1 MGAKRP
7 PRPVLQ
13 IKGPEAVTQLAHNMQ
28 DILSVSE
35 PITPSSSSCSPCSS
49 PPPPG
54 SAVHALQS
62 KVKALSEKEPQET
75 KLLLTQNKWEEAST
89 SSSTH
94 APELNVSGGKD
105 GDGMYHVRR
114 SGFVNGPSPL
124 GEPRAPLAAE
134 SDRDQDNFFISA
146 VGQTRGVG
154 EGASLESLLTDDSA
168 GLQGDSPTSRSTST
182 SSRTWAPPKGFWR
195 VARPETLL
203 FDGEHVSGDML
214 LVGGEGPPRRPK
226 MKATGVE
233 LRRNRRELHHADSL
247 ECHHRRRLQQEV
259 RAGECGEELW
269 STDRLDVR
277 SATESQGTPTLSER
291 TERNQGAVRQ
301 VQSLRK
307 HHTKGL
313 EVAAADANMQHC
325 AEEDARLMDSSGM
338 FSDGDSELVYTVS
351 PYEFEQIYRCI
362 VTDDLP
368 LSPRHEQA
376 KRLLER
382 ARLKARCQFSKSEQ
396 SARSS
401 PGKVPPRQGPKYLPL
416 ASPPLHKALLVA
428 AQEEIAIAPIK
439 IVDSRGRECER
450 GARPRR
456 VGQSPTRVRFQD
468 ESEKEAERRYLERVR
483 LRGPVVTEK
492 SHNTATTSKS
502 DHNRGVSTATIR
514 QDDQGAGSV
523 VGKCEACG
531 SLLGIIIAKD
541 AHGKPKLLSS
551 TDNQGKFGTN
561 WVSTG
566 LFGEP
571 ESYST
576 GDGDAAAGQ
585 ALADNMASDNTASAG
600 EDGGV
605 DQQVSGFGKLRRR
618 SLKGE
623 RRDDAG
629 HVLGPYARSQDL
641 WAQRRNSYSKMR
653 ASMEEASLLYAQRMP
668 APPQGVTFAVDLQ
681 SPLARPAGAAA
692 ATPPGILKDTSSPQ
706 LPLKSALKNS
716 SKNQPSAQQRVVT
729 LVPSVQYRLVHLDQE
744 KEGKP
749 HHIELSADEQ
759 LTVTAVTSSPTL
771 TPCIKQSS
779 LRYTAAAKATTDLLT
794 PGSWDA
800 SSEAVAAHLTVEDP
814 MSAPVESRAALR
826 GTKADDLR
834 SELLRAEHRKA
845 EVMWDDMP
853 ESARRA
859 MMDQEGKSKLSLR
872 RFFSAM
878 GLNSMGKMVKGNRSS
893 SMDQLCS
900 PSARHGTPAINLSAS
915 PSPSPSHRTQTRLQ
929 RTPSLQSLHTESPL
943 AQLRKVSS
951 VQSLQSPKRLKERST
966 ILGPVPYNLS
976 PREFDQDP
984 CLGDP
989 EIPRSGPQ
997 GRLVQAYPDGT
1008 LLIELSRPA
1017 NGPFGFVI
1025 SRGKGRP
1032 GSGVFVEH
1040 VGDNSAD
1047 SIYTGLLGVGDEILE
1062 VNGEM
1067 VAGLALDQVTRLMT
1081 RDSTASIRVIPHR
1094 WIQS

>member
-1 MGAKRP
+1 MFF
-7 PRPVLQ
+7 L
-13 IKGPEAVTQLAHNMQ
+13 
-28 DILSVSE
+28 
-35 PITPSSSSCSPCSS
+35 C
-49 PPPPG
+49 
-54 SAVHALQS
+54 
-62 KVKALSEKEPQET
+62 
-75 KLLLTQNKWEEAST
+75 
-89 SSSTH
+89 
-94 APELNVSGGKD
+94 
-105 GDGMYHVRR
+105 
-114 SGFVNGPSPL
+114 
-124 GEPRAPLAAE
+124 
-134 SDRDQDNFFISA
+134 RD
-146 VGQTRGVG
+146 
-154 EGASLESLLTDDSA
+154 
-168 GLQGDSPTSRSTST
+168 
-182 SSRTWAPPKGFWR
+182 
-195 VARPETLL
+195 
-203 FDGEHVSGDML
+203 
-214 LVGGEGPPRRPK
+214 
-226 MKATGVE
+226 
-233 LRRNRRELHHADSL
+233 
-247 ECHHRRRLQQEV
+247 
-259 RAGECGEELW
+259 
-269 STDRLDVR
+269 
-277 SATESQGTPTLSER
+277 
-291 TERNQGAVRQ
+291 
-301 VQSLRK
+301 
-307 HHTKGL
+307 
-313 EVAAADANMQHC
+313 
-325 AEEDARLMDSSGM
+325 
-338 FSDGDSELVYTVS
+338 
-351 PYEFEQIYRCI
+351 
-362 VTDDLP
+362 
-368 LSPRHEQA
+368 
-376 KRLLER
+376 
-382 ARLKARCQFSKSEQ
+382 
-396 SARSS
+396 
-401 PGKVPPRQGPKYLPL
+401 LPL

-514 QDDQGAGSV
+514 QDDQSAGSV

-551 TDNQGKFGTN
+551 TDSQGKFGTN

-668 APPQGVTFAVDLQ
+668 APPQGVTFVVDLQ

-800 SSEAVAAHLTVEDP
+800 SSEAVA
-814 MSAPVESRAALR
+814 
-826 GTKADDLR
+826 G
-834 SELLRAEHRKA
+834 
-845 EVMWDDMP
+845 
-853 ESARRA
+853 
-859 MMDQEGKSKLSLR
+859 EGQ
-872 RFFSAM
+872 
-878 GLNSMGKMVKGNRSS
+878 GN
-893 SMDQLCS
+893 
-900 PSARHGTPAINLSAS
+900 
-915 PSPSPSHRTQTRLQ
+915 
-929 RTPSLQSLHTESPL
+929 
-943 AQLRKVSS
+943 
-951 VQSLQSPKRLKERST
+951 
-966 ILGPVPYNLS
+966 
-976 PREFDQDP
+976 
-984 CLGDP
+984 
-989 EIPRSGPQ
+989 
-997 GRLVQAYPDGT
+997 
-1008 LLIELSRPA
+1008 
-1017 NGPFGFVI
+1017 
-1025 SRGKGRP
+1025 
-1032 GSGVFVEH
+1032 
-1040 VGDNSAD
+1040 
-1047 SIYTGLLGVGDEILE
+1047 
-1062 VNGEM
+1062 
-1067 VAGLALDQVTRLMT
+1067 
-1081 RDSTASIRVIPHR
+1081 
-1094 WIQS
+1094 